1 VFKLVYW
8 KIYMSQMLLHTDETI
23 RLLDGIRDP
32 NRIEIIFLLGKGG
45 PMNVSDIAAQFH
57 ISRPAISHHLKVLKD
72 AGIVRSEK
80 TGQEVYYQLERKV
93 LVDGLRRFAD
103 AVENCC
109 KDSPS
114 K

>member
-1 VFKLVYW
+1 MNQSLP
-8 KIYMSQMLLHTDETI
+8 HTDEMI

-45 PMNVSDIAAQFH
+45 SMNVNDIAAKFH

-80 TGQEVYYQLERKV
+80 TGQEVYYQLDRKV
-93 LVDGLRRFAD
+93 LVEGLRRFAD

-109 KDSPS
+109 KESSS
-114 K
+114 KLDFVHS

>member
-1 VFKLVYW
+1 MNQTLITNEMV
-8 KIYMSQMLLHTDETI
+8 Q
-23 RLLDGIRDP
+23 LLDGIRDP
-32 NRIEIIFLLGKGG
+32 NRIAIIFLLGKGG
-45 PMNVSDIAAQFH
+45 PMNVNDIAAQFH

-72 AGIVRSEK
+72 AGIVRGEK

-93 LVDGLRRFAD
+93 LIDSLRTFAD

-114 K
+114 P

>member
-1 VFKLVYW
+1 MNQSLVP
-8 KIYMSQMLLHTDETI
+8 TDEMM

-32 NRIEIIFLLGKGG
+32 NRIEIIFLLGKSG
-45 PMNVSDIAAQFH
+45 PMNVNDIATQFH

-72 AGIVRSEK
+72 AGIVQGEK
-80 TGQEVYYQLERKV
+80 NGQEVYYRLERKV
-93 LVDGLRRFAD
+93 LVEGLRRFAD
-103 AVENCC
+103 AVEHCC

>member
-1 VFKLVYW
+1 
-8 KIYMSQMLLHTDETI
+8 MNQMLLHTDETI
-23 RLLDGIRDP
+23 RLLDGVRDP
-32 NRIEIIFLLGKGG
+32 NRIEIIFLLGEGG
-45 PMNVSDIAAQFH
+45 AMNVGDIAAQFH

-80 TGQEVYYQLERKV
+80 IGQETYYQLDRKV

-109 KDSPS
+109 KDLPS

>member
-1 VFKLVYW
+1 MNQSL
-8 KIYMSQMLLHTDETI
+8 IHTDETM
-23 RLLDGIRDP
+23 RLLDGICDP
-32 NRIEIIFLLGKGG
+32 SRIEIIFLLGKDG

-80 TGQEVYYQLERKV
+80 TGQEVYYRLDRKI
-93 LVDGLRRFAD
+93 LVDGLRSFAD
-103 AVENCC
+103 AVEHCC